1 MQGAAAR
8 NSKSFGQDQLE
19 VTVMQ
24 NHIRAGELSRL
35 KDAVSQIF
43 RLSEALAPLKEAG
56 TDGLLSLYGEWQS
69 GSGDPTL
76 SLARRIYDFRRK
88 RERYFPVDLFAEPA
102 WDILLDLY
110 IFRLEG
116 RRATVKSVCI
126 ASGVPQTTALRWI
139 NLLIEKDLL
148 ERTPDEHDSRVRCI
162 SLSDSG
168 FHSIRAMLLAA
179 LGKSGGTSGDG
190 IQPNARKAAAGGRD
204 DR

>member
-1 MQGAAAR
+1 
-8 NSKSFGQDQLE
+8 
-19 VTVMQ
+19 MQ

-56 TDGLLSLYGEWQS
+56 ADGLFSLYDDWQS
-69 GSGDPTL
+69 GAGDPTL
-76 SLARRIYDFRRK
+76 SFARRIYDFRRK
-88 RERYFPVDLFAEPA
+88 RERYFPADLFAEPA

-139 NLLIEKDLL
+139 NLLIEKELL
-148 ERTPDEHDSRVRCI
+148 DRTQDEHDSRVRCI
-162 SLSDSG
+162 SLSDNG
-168 FHSIRAMLLAA
+168 YHAVRAMLLAA
-179 LGKSGGTSGDG
+179 LGKSGGAPGDTAQSG
-190 IQPNARKAAAGGRD
+190 ARVAAAGGAR
-204 DR
+204 